1 MHAGTTGKL
10 EIIGRM
16 RIRPVLALAAD
27 GLVFRGIM
35 RGSTRREHVSSMT
48 DAPHLTHGLAGD
60 EIPADWPPLT
70 AGEVETLLRSYPVLG
85 APIRIG
91 WHSPRPLSAAC
102 LVETSGGTVFIKRHH
117 RSVRSIATL
126 TEEHRFIAHL
136 RVNGIPVPAILHD
149 ARGQTAVALGDFTYE
164 VHERAAGI
172 DVYREAISWSPLP
185 DVDHARCA
193 GQLLA
198 RLHDASNGYD
208 AVQRDT
214 HILVARSELIRS
226 ADPIA
231 TLRSQLRSRPGLADY
246 LQGRDWS
253 AGLADV
259 LEPWHAAAQPRLAQQ
274 PRLWTHG
281 DWHVSNLCWSS
292 AAPDACITAVLDFG
306 LAAAN
311 FALFDLA
318 TAIERNAIAWLA
330 LHTGVDAAHPHIARA
345 LIEGYRQQR
354 ALDAADVLLLADLL
368 PLVHVDFALSE
379 VEYFQ
384 AITRSPASADVA
396 YDTFLRGHAAWFGT
410 PPGRALLQAIRDCA

>member
-1 MHAGTTGKL
+1 
-10 EIIGRM
+10 
-16 RIRPVLALAAD
+16 
-27 GLVFRGIM
+27 
-35 RGSTRREHVSSMT
+35 MT

-70 AGEVETLLRSYPVLG
+70 ASEVGTLLYNYPALG

-102 LVETSGGTVFIKRHH
+102 LVETIAGVVFIKRHH

-126 TEEHRFIAHL
+126 AEEHRFIAHL
-136 RVNGIPVPAILHD
+136 RGNGMPVPAVLND
-149 ARGQTAVALGDFTYE
+149 AQGQTAVALGDWIYE

-172 DVYREAISWSPLP
+172 DLYREAISWSPLP
-185 DVDHARCA
+185 NADHAHSA
-193 GQLLA
+193 GRMLA
-198 RLHDASNGYD
+198 TLHDASDGYD
-208 AVQRDT
+208 ATQRDT
-214 HILVARSELIRS
+214 HILVARSELICS
-226 ADPIA
+226 TDPIA
-231 TLRSQLRSRPGLADY
+231 ALRLQLPARPGLGDY
-246 LQGRDWS
+246 LQGRDWPTE
-253 AGLADV
+253 LAEV
-259 LEPWHAAAQPRLAQQ
+259 LAPWHAAAQPQLAQQ

-281 DWHVSNLCWSS
+281 DWHVSNLCWSDDTPN
-292 AAPDACITAVLDFG
+292 AHITAVLDFG

-330 LHTGVDAAHPHIARA
+330 LDVGIDVAHPDIARA

-354 ALDAADVLLLADLL
+354 LLDAGDIHLLADLL

-379 VEYFQ
+379 VEYFH
-384 AITRSPASADVA
+384 AITHSAASADVA

-410 PPGRALLQAIRDCA
+410 SPGRALLQAIRDCA